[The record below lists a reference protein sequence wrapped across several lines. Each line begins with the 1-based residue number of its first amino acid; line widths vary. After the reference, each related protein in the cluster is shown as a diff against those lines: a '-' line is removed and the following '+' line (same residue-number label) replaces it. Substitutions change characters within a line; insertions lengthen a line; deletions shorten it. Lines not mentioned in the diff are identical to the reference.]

1 MFDLDELFRGF
12 SNQDEYIARD
22 MMILELLMKKGLI
35 TQEDIVEEFSADNL
49 QAYIKIVQGQ
59 KKAYNQKRLDEYAER
74 EKKDDTV

>member
-35 TQEDIVEEFSADNL
+35 TQEDIMEEFSVDNL
-49 QAYIKIVQGQ
+49 RAYIKIVQDQ
-59 KKAYNQKRLDEYAER
+59 KKAETQKRLDEYAER
-74 EKKDDTV
+74 EKKDGTI